1 MNALYPLQKRPLSAS
16 MMALRK
22 SLSILLLA
30 VFGLPFVSP
39 LLDMTAGAE
48 SNLPAC
54 CRRNGAH
61 HCMMSAEQMEALLHG
76 DHFTVI
82 HSKCP
87 LYPKA
92 NTTAHHPDYS
102 FVPSAVV
109 FTEGLSAPE
118 TLRQIEA
125 WARVALEGARQKR
138 GPPTVR
144 LS

>member
-1 MNALYPLQKRPLSAS
+1 
-16 MMALRK
+16 MALRK

-109 FTEGLSAPE
+109 FTEVLSAPE